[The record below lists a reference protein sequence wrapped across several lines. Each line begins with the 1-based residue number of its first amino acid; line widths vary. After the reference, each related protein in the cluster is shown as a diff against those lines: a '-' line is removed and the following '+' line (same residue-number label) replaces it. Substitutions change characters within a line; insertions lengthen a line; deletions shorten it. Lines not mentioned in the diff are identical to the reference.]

1 MVYGLD
7 VHKRFIQVCALSA
20 DGKQRKDLRIGASRV
35 EVEAFARTLRR
46 RDRVV
51 LEATFHTWAL
61 HRILAR
67 RVGQVVVANPLQV
80 KAIAHAKI
88 KTDKVDAHILAQ
100 LLRADLIPEVQMPDA
115 ATWRLRQL
123 ISQRRLLVKHR
134 TAAKNTIHA
143 LLNRLLIHYPGSDL
157 FAGPGRR
164 WLRDL
169 ELEKHERF
177 LADNALA
184 HLDSIAAR
192 IRAVDVELLQIA
204 SVEEQVKLLMT
215 IPGIDVTVAIGFL
228 AAIGD
233 VRRFETPDRLAAYFG
248 LVPRVRQSAG
258 RCHHGGITKTG
269 NSTARYLAIEAAQS
283 LARASTPLVATY
295 HRVRRK
301 RGHNVAVTALAR
313 KLVVVV
319 WYLLTRHEPYRYAP
333 VERTRTKLRAV
344 TPGRTRTRSGQVPQ
358 TLEAVYAAAQLKP
371 PAAPSPAEKRAAARN
386 RATVTRLRGSR
397 T

>member
-20 DGKQRKDLRIGASRV
+20 DGRRRQDFRIGASRE
-35 EVEAFARTLRR
+35 EVEAFARTLGR

-61 HRILAR
+61 HEILAR
-67 RVGQVVVANPLQV
+67 HAGRVVVANPLQV

-88 KTDKVDAHILAQ
+88 KTDKVDAHTLAQ
-100 LLRADLIPEVQMPDA
+100 LLRADLIPAVQMPDA
-115 ATWRLRQL
+115 DTWRLRQL
-123 ISQRRLLVKHR
+123 ISHRRLLVKHR

-143 LLNRLLIHYPGSDL
+143 QLNRQLIHYPGADL

-164 WLRDL
+164 WLRGL
-169 ELEKHERF
+169 ELGEPERF

-184 HLDSIAAR
+184 HLEAVETR
-192 IRAVDVELLQIA
+192 IRAVDAELLQIA
-204 SVEEQVKLLMT
+204 SVEEPVKLLMT
-215 IPGIDVTVAIGFL
+215 IPGIGVTVAIGFV

-233 VRRFETPDRLAAYFG
+233 VHRFETPAQLAAYFG

-283 LARASTPLVATY
+283 LARASTPLVASY

-319 WYLLTRHEPYRYAP
+319 WYLLTRREPYRYAP
-333 VERTRTKLRAV
+333 LERTRAKLRAV
-344 TPGRTRTRSGQVPQ
+344 TPGRTRTRSGQVPP
-358 TLEAVYAAAQLKP
+358 TLEAIYAEARLPLPGPPP
-371 PAAPSPAEKRAAARN
+371 PAERRAAARN
-386 RATVTRLRGSR
+386 RATLTRLRSSR
-397 T
+397 P